1 MRFFTDGSLDDA
13 VRGPDLV
20 VVAFA
25 ASWCCPSQ
33 SLAEALAGIAA
44 ERGARLTVGVVDVDE
59 HPTVPAKY
67 GVRGLPTTMLFKDGF
82 VASTRL
88 GQLSPRQLREWVDD
102 HV

>member
-1 MRFFTDGSLDDA
+1 MQFFTDGSLEDA
-13 VRGPDLV
+13 VRGADAV

-33 SLAEALAGIAA
+33 TVTAALAGIA
-44 ERGARLTVGVVDVDE
+44 EEQRPGLKVGVVDVDE
-59 HPTVPAKY
+59 HPTIPARY
-67 GVRGLPTTMLFKDGF
+67 GVRGLPTTMLFKDGL

-102 HV
+102 LI

>member
-1 MRFFTDGSLDDA
+1 MQFFTDGSLDDA
-13 VRGPDLV
+13 VRGAEAV

-33 SLAEALAGIAA
+33 TLAAALAGIAE
-44 ERGARLTVGVVDVDE
+44 ERRAGLKVGVVDVDE
-59 HPTVPAKY
+59 HPTIPARY
-67 GVRGLPTTMLFKDGF
+67 GVRGLPTTMLFKDGL

-102 HV
+102 LV